1 MTLARPAHV
10 RFDRPTHVRRSRI
23 AAACSLMLAG
33 TAPSLAQTAPAP
45 PAAAASAAEVQTPAA
60 PPAAAASAAQNVQTI
75 VVTGIRRSL
84 ETSLELK
91 RGARGLVDGIVAED
105 IGKFPDTNLAESMQR
120 ISGVSIDRSPSGE
133 GSKITVRG
141 IGPDFNM
148 ILLNGRQMPTGIIS
162 NENGGANGS
171 RAFDFANLSSD
182 AISALEVYK
191 TSSAS
196 SPTGGIGATINVRTA
211 RPLDTKE
218 RIAAIGVKA
227 NFDSSNS
234 RLPSAFKGSSVTPE
248 LSGIYSDVFADG
260 TIGIAISGSYSKR
273 DSGSNKAYTQN
284 GWRTFAPTSGDWGSI
299 PPAPA
304 TGPDP
309 ITNRPTTLYGT
320 SVDMRYSLTAL
331 ERERINGQAVLQFAP
346 SKDLKFTLD
355 YTLAN
360 NTINKKN
367 AELSSWFNFSFGPG
381 TFTTSG
387 PVASPLVQTALF
399 PANDHDLAINSGL
412 YGEKTQLRSTGFNTE
427 WKASNSLKLEVDGH
441 HSTSV
446 TKPNSPFGTYSVM
459 DFGLFAQG
467 NAVAYYDK
475 KLPILSL
482 PTTQFDASKL
492 LQTGSQFVNNL
503 SNQTVDQWQTR
514 GTYKLDA
521 DNKLLAGLG
530 FTKIKNRAAGYTNQN
545 NDWSGV
551 GAQGDYA
558 NVNVRTENLPS
569 FFSQIPGHDDPR
581 LFQNFYMADFNS
593 LRARAID
600 VLMASRNLTRAQAE
614 AYFAAS
620 PDYTRGNDWRTNEK
634 SSSIYGQWDHA
645 FETAIPM
652 NLSVGLRYER
662 TTVDS
667 SSQVVTRSGTSWD
680 SQNEVNLTAGAP
692 SFGSASGKYSYVLP
706 SIDWD
711 ADLADNLKLRASVGK
726 TLGRPG
732 WDALVGGV
740 NVNGTANAGGGAG
753 STGNPALKP
762 QISTNFDMALEYYYA
777 KSSYLAAGAF
787 YKNIKNFVGSSIVK
801 TTIPGITTPIG
812 GAYYQAGQAACV
824 GQANQPQCIRNYI
837 FTNFAGQPGVTVSGP
852 IANGEIPGKIAGLPG
867 DPLLSFDIT
876 TPSNEKGDKV
886 KGLELNAQHML
897 GNTGFGVAGNYTWV
911 TTGLKFNNAS
921 LATQSAL
928 VGVSNSAN
936 LVGFYENA
944 TWSVRAAYNW
954 RGEFLAGKTDGAGN
968 NPVYTEAYGQVDMS
982 IGYKIGKDL
991 TIQADLIN
999 LNDGYIR
1006 QHGRTKEELVSVTQT
1021 GRRYLIGAR
1030 YRF

>member
-1 MTLARPAHV
+1 MTFASTAHV

-23 AAACSLMLAG
+23 AAACSLLLAG
-33 TAPSLAQTAPAP
+33 IAPSMAQTSPAP
-45 PAAAASAAEVQTPAA
+45 PAAAASAPEQ
-60 PPAAAASAAQNVQTI
+60 SQTI

-91 RGARGLVDGIVAED
+91 RGSRGLVDGIVAED

-141 IGPDFNM
+141 IGPDFNL

-191 TSSAS
+191 TSNAA

-211 RPLDTKE
+211 RPLDTKV
-218 RIAAIGVKA
+218 RIAAFGAKA
-227 NFDSSNS
+227 NFDASNS
-234 RLPSAFKGSSVTPE
+234 RLPDAFKGSSATPE

-260 TIGIAISGSYSKR
+260 TIGIAISGSYAKR

-284 GWRTFAPTSGDWGSI
+284 GWRTFPANSGDWGSI
-299 PPAPA
+299 PPVPT

-309 ITNRPTTLYGT
+309 ITNRPTGLYGT
-320 SVDMRYSLTAL
+320 SVDMRYSVTAL
-331 ERERINGQAVLQFAP
+331 ERERLNGQAVLQYAP

-367 AELSSWFNFSFGPG
+367 AELSSWFNFSFGPT
-381 TFTTSG
+381 TFTTGG
-387 PVASPLVQTALF
+387 PVVSPLIQTALF
-399 PANDHDLAINSGL
+399 PALDHDLAINGGL

-427 WKASNSLKLEVDGH
+427 WKVSNSLKLEFDGH
-441 HSTSV
+441 HSNSV
-446 TKPNSPFGTYSVM
+446 TKPNSPFGTYSVL
-459 DFGLFAQG
+459 DFGLLTQG
-467 NAVAYYDK
+467 NAIAYYDK

-482 PTTQFDASKL
+482 PTTQFNAAKL
-492 LQTGSQFVNNL
+492 LMLGSQFVNNL
-503 SNQTVDQWQTR
+503 SDQTVDQWQTR

-521 DNKLLAGLG
+521 DNKLQAGLG

-551 GAQGDYA
+551 GVQGDYA
-558 NVNVRTENLPS
+558 NVSVRTENLGS

-581 LFQNFYMADFNS
+581 LFQNFYMHDFNS

-600 VLMASRNLTRAQAE
+600 VIMASRGLTRAQAE
-614 AYFAAS
+614 AYFSAS
-620 PDYTRGNDWRTNEK
+620 PDYTRGNDWRTTEK
-634 SSSIYGQWDHA
+634 TSSLYGQWDHA
-645 FETAIPM
+645 FDAAGIPM
-652 NLSVGLRYER
+652 NVSVGLRYE
-662 TTVDS
+662 TTKIDS
-667 SSQVVTRSGTSWD
+667 SSQVVTRSATSWD
-680 SQNEVNLTAGAP
+680 SQNEVNLAAGAP
-692 SFGSASGKYSYVLP
+692 TFGSANGKYSYVLP
-706 SIDWD
+706 NIDWD
-711 ADLADNLKLRASVGK
+711 ADLTTDLKLRASVGK
-726 TLGRPG
+726 TLGRPN
-732 WDALVGGV
+732 WDALLGGI

-787 YKNIKNFVGSSIVK
+787 HKSIKNFVGSTIVK

-812 GAYYQAGQAACV
+812 GAYYLAGQAACV
-824 GQANQPQCIRNYI
+824 GQANQPQCIRNWI
-837 FTNFAGQPGVTVSGP
+837 FRNRGGQPGVTITDPDFGTPAFLTKSEVQGR
-852 IANGEIPGKIAGLPG
+852 IAGLPT

-886 KGLELNAQHML
+886 KGLELNAQHMI
-897 GNTGFGVAGNYTWV
+897 GKTGFGIAGNYTWV
-911 TTGLKFNNAS
+911 RTGLKFDNAS

-936 LVGFYENA
+936 LVGFYEDA
-944 TWSVRAAYNW
+944 TWSVRGAYNW
-954 RGEFLAGKTDGAGN
+954 RGEFLAAKTDGAGN
-968 NPVYTEAYGQVDMS
+968 NPVYTEPYGQFDMS
-982 IGYKIGKDL
+982 IGYKVGKDL

-1006 QHGRTKEELVSVTQT
+1006 QHGRTKEELQSVTQT
-1021 GRRYLIGAR
+1021 GRRYQIGAR